1 MFYYV
6 ILRISVC
13 MAKNIQINIRM
24 DDDMANRLK
33 LFAKDNL
40 TTPSQV
46 LRKALHDYLQERSQN
61 DRKRLASV

>member
-1 MFYYV
+1 
-6 ILRISVC
+6 
-13 MAKNIQINIRM
+13 MAKNIQVNIRM

-46 LRKALHDYLQERSQN
+46 LRKALHDYLKVQN
-61 DRKRLASV
+61 DAKRLTRV

>member
-1 MFYYV
+1 
-6 ILRISVC
+6 